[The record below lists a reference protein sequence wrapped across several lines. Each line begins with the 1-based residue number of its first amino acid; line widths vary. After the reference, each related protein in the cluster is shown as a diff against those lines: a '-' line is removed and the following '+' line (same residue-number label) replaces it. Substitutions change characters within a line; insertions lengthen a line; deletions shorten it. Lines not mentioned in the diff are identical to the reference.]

1 MQTRKPPKSLQNA
14 PLVQE
19 QGLDLSSLSEAK
31 QLYAGSVR
39 DAAQLDALQRAVRKV
54 DSVVHVARGNMA
66 EMQRTRG
73 KTAFWS
79 LCRRSEFSRRGGGGA

>member
-1 MQTRKPPKSLQNA
+1 MRRRRGGTCRRIYHGKSRLELA
-14 PLVQE
+14 RGREWRSTSADAASRL
-19 QGLDLSSLSEAK
+19 
-31 QLYAGSVR
+31 
-39 DAAQLDALQRAVRKV
+39 AAQLDALQRAVRKV